1 MTNSNEKQLDLPGIE
16 PKRLDPNGALVD
28 IKGAARIAGV
38 SHWAYRR
45 TILINPSHPEAVS
58 VGRPAL
64 YRRSDINEFLGVR
77 EQLELD
83 L

>member
-1 MTNSNEKQLDLPGIE
+1 MDHQLEIPGVG

-45 TILINPSHPEAVS
+45 TILINPSHPQAVS

-64 YRRSDINEFLGVR
+64 YRRTDIQKFLGAPV
-77 EQLELD
+77 QLELD